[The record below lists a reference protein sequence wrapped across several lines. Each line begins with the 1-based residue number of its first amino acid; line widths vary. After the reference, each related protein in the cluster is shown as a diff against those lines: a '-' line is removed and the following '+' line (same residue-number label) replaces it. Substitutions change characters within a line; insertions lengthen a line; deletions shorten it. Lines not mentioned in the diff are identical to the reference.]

1 MASVPNLTLAQCL
14 ARSNKVT
21 LSGTRTTQY
30 RDSSGASDKTYDFRG
45 LTSNMLDAYNVIIG
59 NGSAGTSNTYRPAII
74 GSVQDATNRPT
85 FAANNL
91 QGANLG
97 WRSAYNNNGDCLF
110 VRAEDWA
117 IISGYRS
124 RDADD
129 AISIRSNG
137 HRRTF
142 FRIEHC
148 LIENCYDDSVED
160 DSLEP
165 GIMYDCLVDGTG
177 VFLSQRLDASDP
189 FSTPRTT
196 ADVFTV
202 DSCLVR
208 LRQMTGWDPNPSL
221 LANHILWKMDG
232 NLSCRINAVNS
243 VFVVPGPSV
252 YGTGAMVWPSGM
264 TCTNCILLY
273 GGGGPYP
280 QPLPAGVTQYHTG
293 TTPSYA
299 TALTTVWA
307 ARRTDWLIRH
317 GLQTGTPSTSTAA
330 LDVVPSSGQ
339 VPLSTTMDAS
349 ASLNVSGTNPYVF
362 DPGDGSG
369 AYAAQAAA
377 TKAHTYSTAGT
388 WTARVTTQPG
398 SSTATDTVVAT
409 AVPSPPAPELRY
421 STSADRSA
429 PAGLSAAILKATRYV
444 FVGLDTGIASVRWF
458 LNDPGK
464 TQPAYSTD
472 TSSPFDLVPGS
483 SSTVTYQGTATSA
496 TTGSGT
502 ATSLAVPYPASVQAN
517 EVLVACVCNRTGN
530 QAPIIG
536 PGGGWLEAPSSPVYK
551 GNSIALSVWY
561 KIATGS
567 ESGSATWTTLFNGNP
582 VATKIA
588 GAMAR
593 FSGVDTANPFNASGS
608 VAEGATPT
616 TTHTTPSVTTTTANC
631 MLVELFSDRGTSTW
645 TPPTGN
651 SETER
656 IDVTTTGTADV
667 SLELVTSGLVAAGA
681 YQKTATAT
689 ASSQYACMGL
699 WALKPAS
706 TGTAT
711 GLDTTALTDGFHE
724 LLAECTFDGDAVVD
738 VGARFQVQ
746 NTAYALQASYTSDR
760 KLPFALAGATI
771 SGLVYVFLQPDADVA
786 RVDWWRDDP
795 AMTGEPTHADPGRPF
810 DLIGSD
816 AALGNAFPWDTAG
829 LAGPHSI
836 SVRVTAADAGLSDVL
851 SDALEGATSTL
862 TTNFTVGISRFIAEA
877 HATVSAP
884 LTSQV
889 DVPVPAAG
897 LLQPGDVLLAT
908 VANRSGLAISLP
920 AGWAHATASPVDYGT
935 SIHLAVAWRPVT
947 DPTAEPASYT
957 FDLGGGAA
965 TTQWTGAISA
975 WRGISAAAPFHA
987 AAQALETEDLTAH
1000 LTAEVT
1006 PTETGCWLVTVAVE
1020 RLTEATPTGLSS
1032 TDLERLDIATTPPG
1046 AITLAVYDSNAG
1058 VPTGSAV
1065 SRTITSANISR
1076 YVVSWIAAL
1085 RPSTTGGTEWD
1096 VGWVQ
1101 LGGGGV
1107 PPATSDRVTN
1117 VVKNSF

>member
-1 MASVPNLTLAQCL
+1 MASVPNLTVAQCL

-30 RDSSGASDKTYDFRG
+30 RDSSGASDRTYAFIG
-45 LTSNMLDAYNVIIG
+45 LTVNMLDGYPVLIG
-59 NGSAGTSNTYRPAII
+59 NGSAGTSNTYRPAVI
-74 GSVQDATNRPT
+74 GTVQDATNKPT
-85 FAANNL
+85 FASNNT

-97 WRSAYNNNGDCLF
+97 WRQAYTPNGDSLF

-148 LIENCYDDSVED
+148 LIENCYDDAVED

-165 GIMYDCLVDGTG
+165 GIMFDCLVDGTG

-189 FSTPRTT
+189 FSTPRGSG
-196 ADVFTV
+196 DVFTV

-208 LRQMTGWDPNPSL
+208 LRTMTGWDPDPSGVH
-221 LANHILWKMDG
+221 NHILWKMDG
-232 NLSCRINAVNS
+232 NLSCRIDAVNS
-243 VFVVPGPSV
+243 VFVVPGVSA

-273 GGGGPYP
+273 GGGGAYP

-293 TTPSYA
+293 TSPSYA
-299 TALTTVWA
+299 TALTTIWA
-307 ARRTDWLIRH
+307 ARRTDWLVRH
-317 GLQTGTPSTSTAA
+317 GLQGGTPSSSIAV

-339 VPLSTTMDAS
+339 APLAVTMDAS
-349 ASLNVSGTNPYVF
+349 ASTGVSGATPYTF

-369 AYAAQAAA
+369 AYAAQAGA
-377 TKAHTYSTAGT
+377 TKAHTYNTAGT

-398 SSTATDTVVAT
+398 SSTATDTVVVSPVVT
-409 AVPSPPAPELRY
+409 PPAPELRY
-421 STSADRSA
+421 STASDRSGA
-429 PAGLSAAILKATRYV
+429 VPLASAILKGSRYV
-444 FVGLDTGIASVRWF
+444 FVGLDTGVASVRWF
-458 LNDPGK
+458 LDDPGK
-464 TQPAYSTD
+464 TAAPYSTD
-472 TSSPFDLVPGS
+472 TSSPFDLVPGGA
-483 SSTVTYQGTATSA
+483 STIAYQGTATSA

-502 ATSLAVPYPASVQAN
+502 ATSLAVAYPASVAAG

-530 QAPIIG
+530 QAPIVG
-536 PGGGWLEAPSSPVYK
+536 PGGGWLEAPNSPTYK

-561 KIATGS
+561 KVATGA
-567 ESGSATWTTLFNGNP
+567 ETGSATWTTLFGGNP
-582 VATKIA
+582 VATKLA

-593 FSGVDTANPFNASGS
+593 FSGVDTANPFNASGA
-608 VAEGATPT
+608 VAEGTTPT

-667 SLELVTSGLVAAGA
+667 SLEFVTSGLVAADA

-689 ASSQYACMGL
+689 ASSQYACMGI

-706 TGTAT
+706 TGTANAF
-711 GLDTTALTDGFHE
+711 DTTLLPDGFHE
-724 LLAECTFDGDAVVD
+724 LLAECTDAANAVTD

-746 NTAYALQASYTSDR
+746 NAAYSLQASYDPQR
-760 KLPFALAGATI
+760 KNPFALAGATI
-771 SGLVYVFLQPDADVA
+771 SGLAYVFLTPDADVA
-786 RVDWWRDDP
+786 RVDWWLDNP
-795 AMTGEPTHADPGRPF
+795 AMTGEPAHADPGRPF
-810 DLIGSD
+810 DFIGSD
-816 AALGNAFPWDTAG
+816 QGGGLAFPWDTSG

-836 SVRVTAADAGLSDVL
+836 SARVTRADATT
-851 SDALEGATSTL
+851 ATL
-862 TTNFTVGISRFIAEA
+862 TTNFTVGISKFVAA
-877 HATVSAP
+877 ASTVVSDP

-889 DVPVPAAG
+889 DVPVPPAG
-897 LLQPGDVLLAT
+897 LLQSGDVLLAA
-908 VANRSGLAISLP
+908 VANRSGLPISLP
-920 AGWAHATASPVDYGT
+920 AGSAWSHATGSPVDYGT
-935 SIHLAVAWRPVT
+935 SIHLVVATMPVT
-947 DPTAEPASYT
+947 DPLALPTSYT
-957 FDLGGGAA
+957 FDLGGSAA
-965 TTQWTGAISA
+965 TTQWAGAISA
-975 WRGISAAAPFHA
+975 WRGLSTTAPVHT

-1000 LTAEVT
+1000 ITGSVT
-1006 PTETGCWLVTVAVE
+1006 PSEAGCWLVTVAVE
-1020 RLTEATPTGLSS
+1020 RLTEATPTGLTS
-1032 TDLERLDIATTPPG
+1032 TDLERLEVSTAPPG
-1046 AITLAVYDSNAG
+1046 AITLAVYDSDTG
-1058 VPTGSAV
+1058 VPTGSPV
-1065 SRTITSANISR
+1065 TRTVTSANVSR
-1076 YVVSWIAAL
+1076 YFVTWIAAL
-1085 RPSTTGGTEWD
+1085 RPSTVIGQEWD

-1101 LGGGGV
+1101 LGGGTA
-1107 PPATSDRVTN
+1107 PPATSDLVTD
-1117 VVKNSF
+1117 VVHDAF